1 MLSLKERD
9 LLAVFRQY
17 LATPGHMICLD
28 GAAVQKHKV
37 AIRNLTDRNF
47 ILKERFEGG
56 YSLTKAG
63 FAAMNTCEEEG

>member
-1 MLSLKERD
+1 MLSPKERNVF
-9 LLAVFRQY
+9 AIFRQY

-28 GAAVQKHKV
+28 VAMVQKHKV
-37 AIRNLTDRNF
+37 ALRGLVERRF

-63 FAAMNTCEEEG
+63 FAAMNACDEEG

>member
-1 MLSLKERD
+1 MLSLKERK
-9 LLAVFRQY
+9 LLAIFRQY

-28 GAAVQKHKV
+28 SALVQKHKV
-37 AIRNLTDRNF
+37 ALQDLVEQRF

-63 FAAMNTCEEEG
+63 FAAMNTCDQEG